1 MAKNSQKREYPI
13 SAAISS
19 WLATLPPALLELV
32 VGSAASDVGAEL
44 IISKAPK
51 RWVVYEPMVLLPSGS
66 FTSAPWPALLQVLSP
81 EQTQNIWEGIL
92 RGISSSYSSSSSSPS
107 PRGGS
112 SAKKASSSLTH
123 LTHLAV
129 NEGIPLRV
137 VTHDENDGNGRKEEE
152 GKEAGKENLLR
163 SPSGL
168 RLVYGDFGPSSS
180 SSSSSALKEDDFA
193 AAFWVSTKQNGIVQT
208 WAPRWTMFSRGNV
221 KEKARVL
228 SFPSSSSCSSSSPC
242 STSST
247 SSKSSKSHHH
257 HQQSGVRVPSVPS
270 VESKEGVAD
279 RNSNN
284 TNLTTKKKKKPPP
297 HFGNGNNIN
306 KYKYAIDLYAGIGYF
321 VFSYARLGFRVLC
334 WELNPWSVEGLRRG
348 AEANGWSVRIVVSPP
363 PRDDHDHDD
372 DDNNNSNN
380 ITKNILGGKWG
391 EQIIVFLEDN
401 AAAAGR
407 VRDLRAGTITTTTAT
422 PTPTTASTTTTATTA
437 TTTTTTTAAG
447 TGAGTGTGAAGGGG
461 GDDNGDDDGGENKSA
476 ESRQIDIRH
485 INCGFLP
492 SSEPS
497 WRSAWEMLVGGFRW
511 CRHEQQLA
519 GDGGGG
525 DVGVDVDGDGESNR
539 SNSRENGDGKGKP
552 CSTGGWLH
560 LHENVGAADIE
571 RRRFEIQALMD
582 EWGAAEDGVG
592 VGAEVEHV
600 ELVKTFAPG
609 VWHCVFDVY
618 VRCIP

>member
-1 MAKNSQKREYPI
+1 MPKNSQKRENPI

-19 WLATLPPALLELV
+19 WLDTLPPALLELV
-32 VGSAASDVGAEL
+32 VGSAACDVGAEL

-180 SSSSSALKEDDFA
+180 SLTEDDFA

-228 SFPSSSSCSSSSPC
+228 SFPSSSSFSHHQTHSLSSP
-242 STSST
+242 
-247 SSKSSKSHHH
+247 SSKPSKSHHH
-257 HQQSGVRVPSVPS
+257 HHHHHHHQSGVRTPSLPF
-270 VESKEGVAD
+270 VEHDEGIAD
-279 RNSNN
+279 RNTNTN
-284 TNLTTKKKKKPPP
+284 TNLTTKKKPPP
-297 HFGNGNNIN
+297 KLGNGSNNIN
-306 KYKYAIDLYAGIGYF
+306 KNKTGYAIDLYAGIGYF

-348 AEANGWSVRIVVSPP
+348 AEANGWSVRIAVSPLSNN
-363 PRDDHDHDD
+363 HGE
-372 DDNNNSNN
+372 DDNNNNNNN
-380 ITKNILGGKWG
+380 ITKNILEGKWG
-391 EQIIVFLEDN
+391 EQIIVFLENN

-407 VRDLRAGTITTTTAT
+407 VLDLCAATTTTTAT
-422 PTPTTASTTTTATTA
+422 TTTVTTTSTTTTATTTTTAGDASA
-437 TTTTTTTAAG
+437 TTTTTI
-447 TGAGTGTGAAGGGG
+447 TGSD
-461 GDDNGDDDGGENKSA
+461 GDESDNNGSQ
-476 ESRQIDIRH
+476 QIDIKH

-497 WRSAWEMLVGGFRW
+497 WRSAWEMLVGRFRF
-511 CRHEQQLA
+511 RSLSRYELA
-519 GDGGGG
+519 GDGGG
-525 DVGVDVDGDGESNR
+525 DIDVDGDGESN
-539 SNSRENGDGKGKP
+539 SKENGNGKGKQ

-571 RRRFEIQALMD
+571 RRRCEIQALMD

-618 VRCIP
+618 LWCTSRGRAS